1 MPSKSDI
8 GIVLQDSV
16 MGDKNQKPVKQKIL
30 VVDDHEAVLNGTV
43 SALRQAYPEADI
55 LTAQT
60 AQAGQEQIKNVS
72 LDLLVMDLSMPEKTG
87 EAAKTET
94 GIQLLRELMQK
105 YPTLNIVVQ
114 SAYTKALVRLKPAI
128 NLHEG
133 GFTIADKSLPLRE
146 MLTKVDWALQ
156 GLVYTPREMRTGLE
170 LKPEWLQVLKL
181 AFEQGLQDKTIAEKM
196 NVSER
201 TVRHYWTQVQDAL
214 SVYPDT
220 GKNIRIQTEMRA
232 REEGLID

>member
-1 MPSKSDI
+1 MSNKKLES
-8 GIVLQDSV
+8 SR
-16 MGDKNQKPVKQKIL
+16 KRIL

-43 SALRQAYPEADI
+43 SAVRQQYPEAEI
-55 LTAQT
+55 ITAQT
-60 AQAGQEQIKNVS
+60 AQTAQQQADNYS
-72 LDLLVMDLSMPEKTG
+72 LDLVIMDLSMPEKPGDT
-87 EAAKTET
+87 ARAET

-105 YPTLNIVVQ
+105 YPNLNIVVQ

-128 NLHEG
+128 NTHQG
-133 GFTIADKSLPLRE
+133 GFTIADKGLPLKE
-146 MLTKVDWALQ
+146 MLTKVDWAFQ
-156 GLVYTPREMRTGLE
+156 GLVYTPREMRTRLE
-170 LKPEWLQVLKL
+170 LKPEWLKVLKL
-181 AFEQGLQDKTIAEKM
+181 AFEEGLQDKAIAENM

-214 SVYPDT
+214 SVYPET